1 MTRRVH
7 RAAWIL
13 GPVAIALLAL
23 PSASTSQAAG
33 EPPKLGQQGIVTG
46 LPATDSAVTIK
57 GRDRFANMEFK
68 VNQTKGLNS
77 QVVSLSWTG
86 GIETAQGITPVGEHF
101 VQVMQCWGD
110 DDGTNPANPGPPPE
124 QCQYGATSG
133 VDGFS
138 PGQNYPAADA
148 TARVIGARF
157 YPSFD
162 ASLGPVDSSG
172 VQWRSFRAVNG
183 EVIDGHLN
191 RSYNPAIES
200 SSLWLNS
207 YFNSITTNEIPNGRT
222 LASGTGTALFQVDT
236 GPFSPGLGCGQK
248 TQPQPDG
255 SKKVPKCWLVIVPR
269 GSAVDEYNPR
279 ESGTAQKNGVSNS
292 PLAPSAWTNRIAI
305 PLEFN
310 PVDSPCSIADTERR
324 IVGSDVP
331 LLAVASW
338 QPTLCTTPGLPPYA
352 YSPVG
357 DPAAR
362 QQVAASKPGSPG
374 MAVVSSPFESNQLD
388 PASPPVY
395 APVSLS
401 GVVIGVN
408 FERSI
413 RPSTP
418 EYPYALDEIRALQS
432 TRISTVN
439 LTPRIVA
446 KLLTQSYRS
455 QVEIGSSTP
464 PYPWDN
470 TNPVDILEDP
480 DFLAF
485 NPEFGYFFRDRRLMG
500 SLHISSG
507 ASDAAKLVWEWI
519 AADPEARAWLDG
531 TPDAWGMK
539 VNPVYSTS
547 PTLNPTGQS
556 FLDPTP
562 SAYPKSDPYCYQAPR
577 YTGTN
582 QPFMPPLLC
591 GTDWR
596 PYAQNALQV
605 ATQIAQGTD
614 GARIYERSFPAGSS
628 SYWTRDPFA
637 APVGG
642 RTMAGITDAGSAA
655 RYGLQAARLSRAGD
669 NAASRSFVGPNAS
682 SLTAAVSSMQD
693 AGNGFLRPALTS
705 QPASAYPLTLLTYAA
720 LKPLSLDE
728 QARREYAAF
737 IEYAAGP
744 GQTPGSKFGQLPIGF
759 VPLPPAQ
766 QAQAKAA
773 AETVRTLQPVTTTT
787 TTTTTTTIGTGTGT
801 GGGTSSVVTVPR
813 PSRPSATVTTLP
825 AVTTSSI
832 DGGAVDESTTT
843 TSTTVPTS
851 TTEPAG
857 TTTTAV
863 RGSTPSTGRAASQFA
878 VALVGAVGLMSAL
891 AVLQIT
897 KRPRKVAS
905 AALAGASGQVEMIEV
920 LDTGGAS

>member
-1 MTRRVH
+1 MSRRVH

-23 PSASTSQAAG
+23 PAASASQAAG
-33 EPPKLGQQGIVTG
+33 EPPKLGQQGVVTA

-57 GRDRFANMEFK
+57 GRGRFANMEFT
-68 VNQTKGLNS
+68 VNQTKALSS

-86 GIETAQGITPVGEHF
+86 GIETAQALNPVGEHY

-124 QCQYGATSG
+124 QCQYGATSA

-138 PGQNYPAADA
+138 PGQSYPVADA
-148 TARVIGARF
+148 TSRVIGARF

-162 ASLGPVDSSG
+162 ASLGPVDAAG
-172 VQWRSFRAVNG
+172 IQWRSFRAVNG
-183 EVIDGHLN
+183 DLTEGHIN
-191 RSYNPAIES
+191 RSYNPEVDSGS
-200 SSLWLNS
+200 SWLNP
-207 YFNSITTNEIPNGRT
+207 YFNSITTNEITNGRT
-222 LASGTGTALFQVDT
+222 LSSGTGTVLFQVDT
-236 GPFSPGLGCGQK
+236 GPFAPGLGCGQK

-255 SKKVPKCWLVIVPR
+255 SKKIPTCWLVIVPR
-269 GSAVDEYNPR
+269 GNAADEYNPR

-292 PLAPSAWTNRIAI
+292 PLAPSAWPNRIAI

-310 PVDSPCSIADTERR
+310 PVDSPCSIAATERR

-388 PASPPVY
+388 PASPAVY

-408 FERSI
+408 FERAA
-413 RPSTP
+413 RPPSA
-418 EYPYALDEIRALQS
+418 EYPFTVDEVRAVQA
-432 TRISTVN
+432 TRVANVN

-455 QVEIGSSTP
+455 QVEIVSSTP
-464 PYPWDN
+464 PYTWDD
-470 TNPVDILEDP
+470 TNPNDLLADP

-500 SLHISSG
+500 SLQISAG
-507 ASDAAKLVWEWI
+507 ASDAARLVWEWI
-519 AADPEARAWLDG
+519 AADPEAKAWLDG

-539 VNPVYSTS
+539 VNPVYSTN
-547 PTLNPTGQS
+547 PTVNPTGQS

-562 SAYPKSDPYCYQAPR
+562 NSYPKSDPFCYQAPL
-577 YTGTN
+577 YTETI
-582 QPFMPPLLC
+582 PSFMPPLLC

-596 PYAQNALQV
+596 PYALNALQV
-605 ATQIAQGTD
+605 ATLTARGTD
-614 GARIYERSFPAGSS
+614 GARTIQRQFPLGSS
-628 SYWTRDPFA
+628 SYWTRDQLA

-642 RTMAGITDAGSAA
+642 RTMFGITDAGSAA
-655 RYGLQAARLSRAGD
+655 RFGLQAARLSRAGD
-669 NAASRSFVGPNAS
+669 NAASRSFVGPDAS
-682 SLTAAVSSMQD
+682 SLTSAVSSMQD
-693 AGNGFLRPALTS
+693 AGDGFLRPALTS

-744 GQTPGSKFGQLPIGF
+744 GQIPGSKFGQLPIGF

-766 QAQAKAA
+766 QAQARAA
-773 AETVRTLQPVTTTT
+773 AETVRTLQPATTTT
-787 TTTTTTTIGTGTGT
+787 TTTTTT
-801 GGGTSSVVTVPR
+801 
-813 PSRPSATVTTLP
+813 
-825 AVTTSSI
+825 
-832 DGGAVDESTTT
+832 
-843 TSTTVPTS
+843 
-851 TTEPAG
+851 
-857 TTTTAV
+857 
-863 RGSTPSTGRAASQFA
+863 
-878 VALVGAVGLMSAL
+878 
-891 AVLQIT
+891 
-897 KRPRKVAS
+897 
-905 AALAGASGQVEMIEV
+905 
-920 LDTGGAS
+920 